1 MASFIIEGGHR
12 LQGDIMPQG
21 AKNEALQV
29 LCALLLTN
37 EPVRIKNLP
46 DIADVNNQI
55 QLLHEMGVEVTRH
68 DAHDYTFTASS
79 LDDQYLSSEAY
90 IKRCQQLRG
99 SVMMLGPLL
108 ARRGRAIVPK
118 PGGDQI
124 GRRRLDTHFL
134 GMQRLGS
141 QFTYDENLHIY
152 NVTAEK
158 LTGSYMLLDEASVT
172 GTANIIMAAVL
183 AQAPPPSTTRLASHT
198 SSNSAACS
206 AAWSTHRRHRLES
219 AHHRGRHLAP
229 RHRAHHP
236 ARHD

>member
-183 AQAPPPSTTRLASHT
+183 AQGTTT
-198 SSNSAACS
+198 IYNAACS
-206 AAWSTHRRHRLES
+206 PSRASPRST
-219 AHHRGRHLAP
+219 AP
-229 RHRAHHP
+229 STP
-236 ARHD
+236 SCPT